1 MMNHADTI
9 DGICEALNEAYQ
21 LLYAVGITEKQSALL
36 DASSHAQGAMIDA
49 MFDLRR
55 IQADL

>member
-1 MMNHADTI
+1 MNHAATI
-9 DGICEALNEAYQ
+9 DTICEALNEAYQ
-21 LLYAVGITEKQSALL
+21 LLHTAGGSEKNNSLT
-36 DASSHAQGAMIDA
+36 DASSYAQGAMIDA